1 MDLYLILVLIAVTVV
16 IINAIL
22 LVKIW
27 LMTNDVNSIKRIL
40 QGETVVKEAE
50 DNTNNTVIGVLLGLL
65 IVVGLIVILNL

>member
-1 MDLYLILVLIAVTVV
+1 MEITLILILVAL
-16 IINAIL
+16 IINVIL

-50 DNTNNTVIGVLLGLL
+50 DNKNNTVIGVLLGLL
-65 IVVGLIVILNL
+65 VVVGLIVILNL

>member
-1 MDLYLILVLIAVTVV
+1 MELTLIIILVAL
-16 IINAIL
+16 IINVIL

-40 QGETVVKEAE
+40 QGETVGKEAE

>member
-1 MDLYLILVLIAVTVV
+1 MDFYLILILIAVTVV

-65 IVVGLIVILNL
+65 IVVGIIVMLNL

>member
-16 IINAIL
+16 IINVIL
-22 LVKIW
+22 LLKIW

-40 QGETVVKEAE
+40 QGETVGKEAE

-65 IVVGLIVILNL
+65 VVAGLIVILNL

>member
-1 MDLYLILVLIAVTVV
+1 MDLYLILILIAVTVV

-65 IVVGLIVILNL
+65 VVVGLIVILNL

>member
-1 MDLYLILVLIAVTVV
+1 MNLYLILVLIAVTVV
-16 IINAIL
+16 IINLIL
-22 LVKIW
+22 LLKIW

-65 IVVGLIVILNL
+65 VVVGLIVILNL